1 VNKAVT
7 FRDRLRGLL
16 ASAPV
21 LALALVVFVVG
32 FGLAVVVTYYNVLY
46 SVDRV
51 ALLLGV
57 EMSGPWAPTPDWVR
71 PLLQDLSVVSPALV
85 SFTLLCMAFGTVFL
99 LRAKDASGAV
109 GAGSRFPFPEPY
121 RSYYVQMGLIGTII
135 GFVIAFS
142 NIDPALEGQAE
153 VLLAALGTAL
163 WSTLTA
169 ITLAYVVCPLVEVLF
184 RAWLVGRTGVDPD
197 PDPASA
203 IDDLRLRTLMASESL
218 DRFAHSVSSLSSEMD
233 SLQLRQRLVKLE
245 HGLHSMLVE
254 LDGLKNHTSSLHQG
268 NQGLNRRLSAVE
280 DGGEELERRVDS
292 LTQRVNRQESG
303 SEQRDQRLDSLER
316 SITRLLEQLRRGL
329 ELP

>member
-1 VNKAVT
+1 VNEAVS
-7 FRDRLRGLL
+7 FRHRLRGLF

-21 LALALVVFVVG
+21 LWLALAVFVVG
-32 FGLAVVVTYYNVLY
+32 FGLAVVVTYHNVLY

-51 ALLLGV
+51 ALLLG
-57 EMSGPWAPTPDWVR
+57 MDAPGPWSPTPDWVR

-85 SFTLLCMAFGTVFL
+85 SFTLLSMAFGTVFL
-99 LRAKDASGAV
+99 LRAKDVESAA
-109 GAGSRFPFPEPY
+109 GAGSHFPFPEPY

-169 ITLAYVVCPLVEVLF
+169 IVLAYVVCPLVEVLF
-184 RAWLVGRTGVDPD
+184 HTWLVGRTGVDPD
-197 PDPASA
+197 PDPISA

-233 SLQLRQRLVKLE
+233 NLQLRQRLAKLE
-245 HGLHSMLVE
+245 QDVQGLLLE
-254 LDGLKNHTSSLHQG
+254 LDGLKNRTSSLHQG
-268 NQGLNRRLSAVE
+268 NQGLNRRLGTVE
-280 DGGEELERRVDS
+280 DGSEELERRVDS